1 MSDETGIFED
11 LIGRSGA
18 KAVLRAALRSGEVD
32 VLLTG
37 EPGSGKSVAL
47 LCIEENVPGSRKIDS
62 SGVSRAELREILVDD
77 PPILML
83 DELDDARKG
92 VYDGLSEP
100 MEDRRV
106 TKAVMG
112 NEIDVQI
119 RTQFFA
125 ASNHEDSLP
134 AHIRDRFQA
143 VHFPEYTHE
152 EFVEV
157 CSKLL
162 PRIVGWVAD
171 SKDARAVSEAVH
183 DALGSK
189 NVRDARDVARLAGG
203 ADRAHGIARAL
214 QDPEADVY
222 SEPTT
227 PDDVAALNGDVGGV
241 VSTPD
246 SPPDEDTDSGP
257 FGGVS
262 IPPGAD
268 PREELRGEV
277 VDKIESALEQSGREP
292 TDEAIRSVV
301 NGTSEDY

>member
-1 MSDETGIFED
+1 MSEDAGIFED

-18 KAVLRAALRSGEVD
+18 KAILRSALRSGEVD

-47 LCIEENVPGSRKIDS
+47 LCIEESVPGARKIDS

-112 NEIDVQI
+112 NEIDVDI

-125 ASNHEDSLP
+125 ASNHEDQLP
-134 AHIRDRFQA
+134 AHIQDRFQT
-143 VHFPEYTHE
+143 VHFPEYTYG
-152 EFVEV
+152 EFAEV

-162 PRIVGWVAD
+162 PRIVDWMEV
-171 SKDARAVSEAVH
+171 SEDAERMAEAVH
-183 DALGSK
+183 DVLDSK
-189 NVRDARDVARLAGG
+189 NVRDARDVARLSGCPE
-203 ADRAHGIARAL
+203 RAHGIARAL
-214 QDPEADVY
+214 QDPEADVD

-227 PDDVAALNGDVGGV
+227 LDDVAVLNR
-241 VSTPD
+241 
-246 SPPDEDTDSGP
+246 SPCEDPHDGP
-257 FGGVS
+257 FDGVS
-262 IPPGAD
+262 IPPGSD
-268 PREELRGEV
+268 PREELPGEV
-277 VDKIESALEQSGREP
+277 VDKVKSALKQSGRDP